1 MLEEPEV
8 EEDLVDPGARAALE
22 EPTVA
27 KVDERGKQILAAAVN
42 LLGRSTSGGAV
53 DEAGV
58 RETLERLNSFLSEA
72 VPRLPHCPLL
82 RPTIDACF
90 KAAFQLR
97 NSPATT
103 PAEHPPAVVPS
114 PAAKLMVA
122 IPDGEARPA
131 PGAAW
136 SPAATRQPAVAGS
149 IPQDVELAE
158 LRQQLV
164 SKDEQLAQLE
174 SEVCHH
180 PHAPVYL
187 HTRPLH

>member
-8 EEDLVDPGARAALE
+8 EEDLVNPGARPALE
-22 EPTVA
+22 EPTFA
-27 KVDERGKQILAAAVN
+27 KVDERGKQILAAAV
-42 LLGRSTSGGAV
+42 LGRSTGGAV

-72 VPRLPHCPLL
+72 VPRLLHCPSL

-122 IPDGEARPA
+122 IPDGAARPA

-136 SPAATRQPAVAGS
+136 SPAAARQPAVAGS
-149 IPQDVELAE
+149 IPQDVELAELAE

-174 SEVCHH
+174 SEVCHR
-180 PHAPVYL
+180 PHAPVYP
-187 HTRPLH
+187 HTRPL